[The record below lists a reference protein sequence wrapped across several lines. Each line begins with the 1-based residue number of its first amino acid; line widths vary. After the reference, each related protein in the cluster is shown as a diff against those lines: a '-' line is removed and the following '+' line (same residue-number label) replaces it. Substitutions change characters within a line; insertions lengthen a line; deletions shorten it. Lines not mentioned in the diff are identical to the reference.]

1 MLKHYTHYNTA
12 LVLFILLEY
21 IKINVDIY
29 LYCTTISCFFLKI
42 SKYLEELDGTIQL
55 AFSHKT

>member
-29 LYCTTISCFFLKI
+29 IYILHNNILFF
-42 SKYLEELDGTIQL
+42 S
-55 AFSHKT
+55 